1 MAFSCTRSKTRD
13 DIHQNTVLEKQID
26 KSSKDNIELNN
37 LNLTDE
43 DIQIIIKKIIK
54 KNQCQ
59 SLSLSNNKITHNGI
73 RMIVQSFK
81 TNQKLT
87 HLTLSS
93 NPIGDEGIKDICHL
107 IKSTRNLIH
116 LSLSD
121 TQITDQGMKFLM
133 DTLTNNSTTL
143 RCLDLRSNCLITD
156 LSIDSIVQMV
166 EHNQTL
172 STCRLDNCGLSQDGK
187 DQLKQIKS
195 IKW

>member
-1 MAFSCTRSKTRD
+1 MAFSCTRSKARD
-13 DIHQNTVLEKQID
+13 DIYQNISLEKQID
-26 KSSKDNIELNN
+26 KSSKDTIELNN

-59 SLSLSNNKITHNGI
+59 SLSLTNNKITSNGI

-81 TNQKLT
+81 INQKLT

-93 NPIGDEGIKDICHL
+93 NPIGDEGIQFICDF
-107 IKSTRNLIH
+107 IKLTKNLYH

-121 TQITDQGMKFLM
+121 TQITDQGMKLLM
-133 DTLTNNSTTL
+133 NTLTTNSTTL
-143 RCLDLRSNCLITD
+143 RCLDLRSNILITD
-156 LSIDSIVQMV
+156 LSIDYISKMV

-172 STCRLDNCGLSQDGK
+172 STCRLDNCGLSQSGK
-187 DQLKQIKS
+187 DQLKEIKS